1 MEIEAATWGSN
12 LAPVKALPAGLDPQA
27 FATTHPRTA
36 VPVDAPVRLGE
47 PSNERHEFIRIDWPV
62 AAEPSSRV
70 GRVLR
75 GNTELKDVPDV
86 L

>member
-1 MEIEAATWGSN
+1 
-12 LAPVKALPAGLDPQA
+12 
-27 FATTHPRTA
+27 
-36 VPVDAPVRLGE
+36 VPVRVGE

-75 GNTELKDVPDV
+75 GNTELEDVPDV
-86 L
+86 P